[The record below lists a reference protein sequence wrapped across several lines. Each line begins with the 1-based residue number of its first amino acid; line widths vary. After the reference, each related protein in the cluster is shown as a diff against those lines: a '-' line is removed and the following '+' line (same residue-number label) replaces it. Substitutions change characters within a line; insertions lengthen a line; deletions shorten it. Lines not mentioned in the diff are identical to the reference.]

1 MRCYLHVLNITVR
14 RCCQAGFGSKGD
26 MDNAHI
32 CQLHYKITWVH
43 HERPNFCK
51 SIYVEP
57 HLLKCGSRHAG
68 STSINVLNGTLSMV
82 PLVWLLHVKWLL
94 PASDSHLNVWKV
106 IVKFLQD
113 KKKYRKRRAKISLYF
128 KRRHLIIYKYS
139 ENLQVNS
146 SFIN

>member
-1 MRCYLHVLNITVR
+1 
-14 RCCQAGFGSKGD
+14 

-32 CQLHYKITWVH
+32 CQLCYKITWVH
-43 HERPNFCK
+43 HERPNFYK
-51 SIYVEP
+51 STYVVLKILDKEP

-113 KKKYRKRRAKISLYF
+113 KKKYRKRRTKISADISARVF
-128 KRRHLIIYKYS
+128 RVRCNKVSGILIHKD
-139 ENLQVNS
+139 
-146 SFIN
+146 